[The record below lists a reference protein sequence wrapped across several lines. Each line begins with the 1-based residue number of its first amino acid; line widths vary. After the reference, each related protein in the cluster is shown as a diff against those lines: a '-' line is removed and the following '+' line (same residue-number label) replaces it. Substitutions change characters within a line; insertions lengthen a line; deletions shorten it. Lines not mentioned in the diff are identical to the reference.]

1 MLDIG
6 VHKFSPSDFLDLAM
20 DSRDSTSSQ
29 STPTANRETVAA
41 AAASSSNTSEDDA
54 VLSVTAALAKDA
66 ALHFQSRR
74 FVECLAVLHQLKLK
88 KENDPKVVH
97 NIAIAEYFHDGCS
110 DTRKLLEVLNNLK
123 KGEQL
128 AWATGEQVDAG
139 SDAGNKVISGSKGSG
154 ATAHQFSVT
163 NSATLIY
170 MDEFDPAV
178 ATLNIAIIWFHLH
191 EYTKALSVLEPLY
204 HNIEPIDETTA
215 LHVCLLLLDVALA
228 CQDASKSADVL
239 IYLEKGFG
247 FGCGSQGDNASTTQ
261 QQSANLVTKLSSIPT
276 SSSALEASNLDL
288 APSGNSL
295 ENSLSKTLSLSEES
309 LEYETMFSLDISG
322 QNLTRPSGLPS
333 SNDLSRTQVDRSM
346 STIDLKLKLQLYKVQ
361 FLLLTRNLKQA
372 KREVKLAMNIAR
384 GRDSSMALLLKSQ
397 LEYARGNHRKAIKLL
412 MASSNRTEMGISS
425 MFNNLGC
432 IYYQLGKYHAS
443 SVLFSKA
450 LTSSSSLR
458 KDKPMKLLTF
468 SQDKSL
474 LIMYN
479 CGIQHLA
486 CGKPLLAARCFQ
498 KASLIFYNLP
508 ILWLRLAECCLMALE
523 KGLIKAGRT
532 PSHKSEIIVHVIGK
546 GKWRHLAIENGSSRN
561 GYLDSVERED
571 LFLGSDGQPKLSVT
585 LARQCLLN
593 ALHLLDSSDI
603 KHLKSSLPSS
613 ISLEENESSEA
624 ESLKNSNHK
633 SLTGLD
639 AKASSLCMGLGQLN
653 ANGDT
658 KEQKGVTGQEI
669 MQNSISFFEDI
680 RRRENQMI
688 KQALLANLAY
698 VELELENPEKAL
710 SIAKSLLEIPEC
722 SRIYVFL
729 GHVYAAEALCLLNK
743 PKEAAEHLSIYL
755 SGGINVE
762 LPFSQEDCEEWRV
775 EKTYDCEDTNG
786 GSTSAKI
793 SSPEESQ
800 GFVFLKPEE
809 AQGILYANFAT
820 MYAAQGELERAHHFV
835 TQALSLIP
843 DSPEATLT
851 AVYVDL
857 MLSKS
862 QAAISKLKKC
872 SRVKFVP
879 SHVHLNKS

>member
-88 KENDPKVVH
+88 KENDPKVIH

-123 KGEQL
+123 KKSEQL
-128 AWATGEQVDAG
+128 AWASGEQVDAG
-139 SDAGNKVISGSKGSG
+139 SDAGNK
-154 ATAHQFSVT
+154 
-163 NSATLIY
+163 
-170 MDEFDPAV
+170 
-178 ATLNIAIIWFHLH
+178 AIIWFHLH

-247 FGCGSQGDNASTTQ
+247 FGCGSQ
-261 QQSANLVTKLSSIPT
+261 
-276 SSSALEASNLDL
+276 

-443 SVLFSKA
+443 SLLFSKA
-450 LTSSSSLR
+450 LTVV
-458 KDKPMKLLTF
+458 
-468 SQDKSL
+468 
-474 LIMYN
+474 
-479 CGIQHLA
+479 HL
-486 CGKPLLAARCFQ
+486 F
-498 KASLIFYNLP
+498 
-508 ILWLRLAECCLMALE
+508 
-523 KGLIKAGRT
+523 GRT
-532 PSHKSEIIVHVIGK
+532 
-546 GKWRHLAIENGSSRN
+546 
-561 GYLDSVERED
+561 
-571 LFLGSDGQPKLSVT
+571 
-585 LARQCLLN
+585 
-593 ALHLLDSSDI
+593 
-603 KHLKSSLPSS
+603 SL
-613 ISLEENESSEA
+613 
-624 ESLKNSNHK
+624 
-633 SLTGLD
+633 
-639 AKASSLCMGLGQLN
+639 
-653 ANGDT
+653 
-658 KEQKGVTGQEI
+658 
-669 MQNSISFFEDI
+669 
-680 RRRENQMI
+680 
-688 KQALLANLAY
+688 
-698 VELELENPEKAL
+698 
-710 SIAKSLLEIPEC
+710 
-722 SRIYVFL
+722 
-729 GHVYAAEALCLLNK
+729 
-743 PKEAAEHLSIYL
+743 
-755 SGGINVE
+755 
-762 LPFSQEDCEEWRV
+762 
-775 EKTYDCEDTNG
+775 
-786 GSTSAKI
+786 
-793 SSPEESQ
+793 
-800 GFVFLKPEE
+800 
-809 AQGILYANFAT
+809 
-820 MYAAQGELERAHHFV
+820 
-835 TQALSLIP
+835 
-843 DSPEATLT
+843 
-851 AVYVDL
+851 
-857 MLSKS
+857 
-862 QAAISKLKKC
+862 
-872 SRVKFVP
+872 
-879 SHVHLNKS
+879 